1 MLLYFD
7 TVCKFVVYTDNL
19 DFILMD
25 SIFVKMII
33 LIKKKKKKNTADKKT
48 NKEIN

>member
-25 SIFVKMII
+25 SIFVKMMI
-33 LIKKKKKKNTADKKT
+33 LIKKKNTADKKT

>member
-19 DFILMD
+19 DFIFMD

-33 LIKKKKKKNTADKKT
+33 LIKKNTADKKT
-48 NKEIN
+48 NKEIT

>member
-1 MLLYFD
+1 MLYFD
-7 TVCKFVVYTDNL
+7 TLCKFVVYTDNL

-25 SIFVKMII
+25 SIKRSWFVKMII
-33 LIKKKKKKNTADKKT
+33 LIKRKNIADKQT